1 MHSKNLTAVTARN
14 APIGWHGD
22 GGGLYLQCSPAADGS
37 ISRSWVFRYRTN
49 GRERWMGL
57 GPLRDVSLAEARDK
71 AAAQRKL
78 RIEGIDPIE
87 ARQAQ
92 RTAANLEA
100 TKRTTFAECI
110 ETYLAFKSPEW
121 KNDKHAA
128 QWATTLRIYAKP
140 LHDMSPSDIDL
151 AYVVKTLEPHWYRVP
166 ETASRTR
173 QRIEAVLDHWAAK
186 NSIHDYVN
194 PASWER
200 VKHVLP
206 AKEKLKREKAQKDGG
221 DGHYRAL
228 PYAEIPAFM
237 AELRKRDSL
246 SAKALEFT
254 ILTAARTG
262 EVIGA
267 EWSEI
272 DWEAKTWTAPAS
284 RMKAGKEHRV
294 PLSERALTILREV
307 PRQGAR
313 IFPLSNMAMLELIKG
328 MRPGLTVHG
337 FRSSFMDWCHECTN
351 HPKVVIDMALAHAIG
366 DKVEASYRRG
376 DLFTRRAKLM
386 NSWTQYCGKP
396 FTDSAVIPLRRE
408 SR

>member
-1 MHSKNLTAVTARN
+1 MRLKNLTARN
-14 APIGWHGD
+14 APVGWHGD
-22 GGGLYLQCSPAADGS
+22 GGGLYLQCSVAANGS
-37 ISRSWVFRYRTN
+37 ISRSWVFRYRAD

-57 GPLRDVSLAEARDK
+57 GPLRDVTLAEARDK
-71 AAAQRKL
+71 ALAARKQRL
-78 RIEGIDPIE
+78 EGIDPLE
-87 ARQAQ
+87 ARKALQ
-92 RTAANLEA
+92 TAAKLEA

-128 QWATTLRIYAKP
+128 QWATTLRLYAKP
-140 LHDMSPSDIDL
+140 LHAMAPGDIDL
-151 AYVVKTLEPHWYRVP
+151 TYVVKTLEPHWYRVP

-206 AKEKLKREKAQKDGG
+206 AKEKLKREKAQKSGS
-221 DGHYRAL
+221 DGHYSAL

-237 AELRKRDSL
+237 TELRKRDSL

-262 EVIGA
+262 ETIGA

-272 DWEAKTWTAPAS
+272 DWQAKTWTVPAV
-284 RMKAGKEHRV
+284 RMKAGFPHKV
-294 PLSERALTILREV
+294 PLSDRALAILQKA
-307 PRQGAR
+307 PRHGAR
-313 IFPLSNMAMLELIKG
+313 VFSLSNMAMLELIKG
-328 MRPGLTVHG
+328 M
-337 FRSSFMDWCHECTN
+337 
-351 HPKVVIDMALAHAIG
+351 
-366 DKVEASYRRG
+366 
-376 DLFTRRAKLM
+376 
-386 NSWTQYCGKP
+386 
-396 FTDSAVIPLRRE
+396 
-408 SR
+408 